1 MNRTRQTTDKSK
13 NRITAL
19 YERLS
24 RDDELA
30 GDSNSIVNQK
40 KMLEDYAKSNG
51 YTDLVHFTDDGYS
64 GGNFDRPGW
73 KEMLRQIEDGSI
85 GAVIVKDMSRVGRDY
100 LQVGFYTEVFF
111 REKGVHFVAISNG
124 VDSDINTSSEFAP
137 FLNIMNEWY
146 LRDCSRKIKA
156 VLQAKGRDGKPITN
170 NPPYGY
176 IKDPAHLVPPVGLT
190 FWSFRIMVGLGGYF
204 ILFFIVVLVLS
215 RKDKLKDAGW
225 LQKLALWTIPLGY
238 IAGQAGWV
246 VAEVGRQ
253 PWAIQDMLPVGAAIS
268 KLQTSSVQITFFIFL
283 ILFTIMLIAEINIMV
298 KAIKKGPEAIKGE

>member
-30 GDSNSIVNQK
+30 GDSNSIVSQK

-156 VLQAKGRDGKPITN
+156 VLQEKGRDGKPITN

-176 IKDPAHLVPPVGLT
+176 IKDPEDKNHWLIDEEAAAVVRRIFRMAVEGIGPYQIARILT
-190 FWSFRIMVGLGGYF
+190 EEKVEKPSY
-204 ILFFIVVLVLS
+204 
-215 RKDKLKDAGW
+215 
-225 LQKLALWTIPLGY
+225 Y
-238 IAGQAGWV
+238 QAKR
-246 VAEVGRQ
+246 EV
-253 PWAIQDMLPVGAAIS
+253 I
-268 KLQTSSVQITFFIFL
+268 
-283 ILFTIMLIAEINIMV
+283 
-298 KAIKKGPEAIKGE
+298 